1 MSEDAIKNLAVTILV
16 EVLVAALLTPV
27 VWVALHYAVVPYG
40 QSIVLDDPVLHWDQI
55 YLIILSVRW
64 AFRGL

>member
-1 MSEDAIKNLAVTILV
+1 MSEDTIKKLAGTILV
-16 EVLVAALLTPV
+16 EMLIAGLLTPF
-27 VWVALHYAVVPYG
+27 VWGALHYAVVPYG

-64 AFRGL
+64 TFRGL